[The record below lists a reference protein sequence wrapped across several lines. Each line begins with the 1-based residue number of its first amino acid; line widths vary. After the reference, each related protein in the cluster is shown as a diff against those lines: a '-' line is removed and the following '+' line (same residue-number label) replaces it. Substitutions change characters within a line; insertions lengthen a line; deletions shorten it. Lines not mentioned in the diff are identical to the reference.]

1 MCVCVVC
8 SVCVHVGVYMCVFE
22 RVCGWMGVSVCARA
36 RGCVRTGGCA
46 RARVCVCV
54 IHKFIK
60 LIQKLI
66 NEYMHTNDLSVQYR
80 Y

>member
-1 MCVCVVC
+1 MSLCVRARVGVSARAAARAHVCVC
-8 SVCVHVGVYMCVFE
+8 
-22 RVCGWMGVSVCARA
+22 
-36 RGCVRTGGCA
+36 
-46 RARVCVCV
+46 VCVCV